1 MSRALGTFG
10 MAGLFLAISPTL
22 RQSVADTGNKA
33 IAFIDAHGPYSYAV
47 IVLAALFAAALALRS
62 GTQSTAR

>member
-1 MSRALGTFG
+1 MSRVLGTFG

-22 RQSVADTGNKA
+22 RKSVADAGNKT

-47 IVLAALFAAALALRS
+47 IVVAALFAAAIALRS
-62 GTQSTAR
+62 GTQSTVR

>member
-10 MAGLFLAISPTL
+10 MAALFLAISPTL
-22 RQSVADTGNKA
+22 RNSVADAGNKA

-47 IVLAALFAAALALRS
+47 IVVMGLIAAAMVLRT
-62 GTQSTAR
+62 GTGSTVR